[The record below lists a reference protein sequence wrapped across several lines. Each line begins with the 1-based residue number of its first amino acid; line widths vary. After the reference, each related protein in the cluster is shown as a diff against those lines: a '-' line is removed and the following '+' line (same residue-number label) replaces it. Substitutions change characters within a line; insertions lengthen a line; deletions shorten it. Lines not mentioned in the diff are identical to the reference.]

1 MKKTILAACC
11 ALLPFSAWAEVQVSE
26 VWARPSVAGQGAAGV
41 FMQLQT
47 TEPTTLIGGESPLAN
62 AVEVHEM
69 VMQDDVMK
77 MRRLENGLPL
87 TPDKGAELVPGGLHI
102 MLIGLQKPLAV
113 GDTVPLKLFF
123 KDAQGEQ
130 QTVETTAEVRPMMM
144 PADKGKMTEK
154 HLHHHHAH

>member
-1 MKKTILAACC
+1 
-11 ALLPFSAWAEVQVSE
+11 
-26 VWARPSVAGQGAAGV
+26 
-41 FMQLQT
+41 
-47 TEPTTLIGGESPLAN
+47 
-62 AVEVHEM
+62 
-69 VMQDDVMK
+69 MK

-87 TPDKGAELVPGGLHI
+87 TPEKGAELVPGGLHI

-144 PADKGKMTEK
+144 PADNGEKPAK
-154 HLHHHHAH
+154 HLHHPHAH

>member
-26 VWARPSVAGQGAAGV
+26 VWARPTVAGQGAAGV

-47 TEPTTLIGGESPLAN
+47 TEPTTLIGGESPLAS

-87 TPDKGAELVPGGLHI
+87 TPEKGAELVPGGLHI

-130 QTVETTAEVRPMMM
+130 QTVETTAEVRPMM
-144 PADKGKMTEK
+144 PAAEQGKK
-154 HLHHHHAH
+154 HLHHEH